1 MSPHILNKLRK
12 TTQTMN
18 DAKKHLRAEQ
28 PGFRVAKL
36 SLVSTGEKKT
46 KVRWPL
52 KSGPLPVVS
61 LISMSVF

>member
-1 MSPHILNKLRK
+1 
-12 TTQTMN
+12 MN